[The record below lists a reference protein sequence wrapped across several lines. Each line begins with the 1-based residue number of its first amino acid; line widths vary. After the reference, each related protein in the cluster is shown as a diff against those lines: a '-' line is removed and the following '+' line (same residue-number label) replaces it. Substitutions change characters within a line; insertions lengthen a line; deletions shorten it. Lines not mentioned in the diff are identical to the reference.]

1 MLFIKTKEVRP
12 EGMPEVFQVAAPI
25 IDQSVQ
31 HLQEIQT
38 LEEGTRELWDLKAL
52 GPGHPEAF
60 AP

>member
-38 LEEGTRELWDLKAL
+38 LEEGTREPVGSQGSWPRAS
-52 GPGHPEAF
+52 
-60 AP
+60 